1 VPARASGA
9 LPPFHGK
16 ETPRQLFVQN
26 NSGMKRVEA
35 IIKFFKVEEVK
46 ERLFQVGA
54 RGISVSEVL
63 GYSRSA
69 VVAEAAAQGV
79 VESGFAARN
88 ARIQVVVDDEMVYPV
103 VDAILASARTGEPG
117 DGEIF
122 VSPVSDVYRIRTGE
136 RGIDA
141 L

>member
-1 VPARASGA
+1 
-9 LPPFHGK
+9 
-16 ETPRQLFVQN
+16 
-26 NSGMKRVEA
+26 MKRIEA

-54 RGISVSEVL
+54 RGVSVSEVL
-63 GYSRSA
+63 GYSRA
-69 VVAEAAAQGV
+69 GVGDEAGPQAVAEA
-79 VESGFAARN
+79 GFGARN
-88 ARIQVVVDDEMVYPV
+88 ARIQVVVDDEMVYPI